1 MGFETT
7 FEFAARRLIASK
19 SKETTAPAQ
28 TGDSSGPMLEE
39 FTLLDWKRRIFDL
52 YASIRT
58 DPEPEHAWQR
68 WRATRDELFRSHPQS
83 PVPPE
88 QRTSFAGLR
97 YFDYDPALRVLAIA
111 EPAEPVLRE
120 IATSGE
126 RPYAFRR
133 FARARFALAG
143 EGHSLD
149 LFWLEGY
156 GGGVFLSFADATSGR
171 ETYGACRYLLDTVK
185 GADLGELDG
194 GLVLDFN
201 FAYNPSCSYDI
212 RWVCPLAP
220 PENRLPVPVRAGER
234 F

>member
-1 MGFETT
+1 
-7 FEFAARRLIASK
+7 
-19 SKETTAPAQ
+19 
-28 TGDSSGPMLEE
+28 MLDEL
-39 FTLLDWKRRIFDL
+39 TLLDWKRRIFDL
-52 YASIRT
+52 YAEIRT
-58 DPEPEHAWQR
+58 DPEPEHAWR
-68 WRATRDELFRSHPQS
+68 GWRAARDELFRSHPQS
-83 PVPPE
+83 PIPTGE
-88 QRTSFAGLR
+88 RASFDGLPC
-97 YFDYDPALRVLAIA
+97 FEYDPALRVLGSV

-126 RPYAFRR
+126 RPYTFRR
-133 FARARFALAG
+133 FARTRFELG
-143 EGHSLD
+143 GDEHSLD

-194 GLVLDFN
+194 RLVLDFN
-201 FAYNPSCSYDI
+201 FAYNPSCSYDP

-234 F
+234 T